1 MPSTGA
7 AAAWVVVVPR
17 CERRHGPDAVSTLA
31 DPHLL
36 LLNCRSKP
44 SGLCLRPATPRLPS
58 HLRLHS
64 WLSKPHRSC
73 LLLSRR
79 TCRAPSVGPQHHRQ
93 PLHST
98 PSSQSRERHAKRQL
112 RLSWTLSSTGQS
124 QSTSHWCLAQ
134 SHRLSRPPTA
144 FRTDCD
150 VLSSRSEH
158 ANLSMSLCASLAD
171 EALCRLSPIRADSG
185 PAGNRLSVRC
195 GSGVRGLSYARCPHV

>member
-1 MPSTGA
+1 VTQLRQA
-7 AAAWVVVVPR
+7 LPR
-17 CERRHGPDAVSTLA
+17 KCTPPGLLQNGWLSCLEADRDADLISTLA

-98 PSSQSRERHAKRQL
+98 PSSQSRERHAKRQP

-144 FRTDCD
+144 FRT
-150 VLSSRSEH
+150 EQT
-158 ANLSMSLCASLAD
+158 ATFQAAGQSMPS
-171 EALCRLSPIRADSG
+171 
-185 PAGNRLSVRC
+185 
-195 GSGVRGLSYARCPHV
+195 